1 MIYPIFLYGSSILKT
16 KSSLVNKNDI
26 DIRKFA
32 KDMFETMKSSDGIG
46 LAAPQIGKSIRIFV
60 VDGSSLND
68 PEMSNFKKVFVNPK
82 IIREDGNEWE
92 FEEGCLS
99 IPLIKEK
106 INRKSIVEIEYYDEN
121 WNFYKEIF
129 DGMKARI
136 IQHEYD
142 HLEGIL
148 FTDYLS
154 SLKKKLIKN
163 KLLQI
168 SKGRVDV
175 DYKIFAPNK

>member
-1 MIYPIFLYGSSILKT
+1 MIYPIYVYGSSVLKK
-16 KSSLVNKNDI
+16 KSSIIYKNDI
-26 DIRKFA
+26 DVKKLA
-32 KDMFETMKSSDGIG
+32 NDMFETMEYADGIG

-60 VDGSSLND
+60 IDGSSLND
-68 PEMSNFKKVFVNPK
+68 SNMLNFKKIFVNPT
-82 IIREDGNEWE
+82 IINQYGDEWE

-106 INRKSIVEIEYYDEN
+106 IRRKSIIEIEYYDEN
-121 WNFYKEIF
+121 WKFHRDTF

-142 HLEGIL
+142 HIEGIL

-154 SLKKKLIKN
+154 SLKRKLIKN
-163 KLLQI
+163 KLFKI
-168 SKGRVDV
+168 SKGDV
-175 DYKIFAPNK
+175 DINYKIFAPNK